1 MWQLSTIHTGNSK
14 TDIQNACVLAH
25 AGLHVPDALH
35 GIGYVEQAFQQLK
48 VLADIDNDLTRAQ
61 IPEPISDALFAT
73 MTSQHVAI
81 TGTLQ
86 AKLGVAIATTEDA
99 LLKRE
104 HQHAIKT
111 KDLQL
116 LDEIPQTRILP
127 SMPRIGL
134 KTAAQILMTVGDM
147 SDFLTAGHLASYAGL
162 SPQTSQSGTT
172 IMTNSLNRAGNKK
185 LKTPCGNRL
194 LQ

>member
-1 MWQLSTIHTGNSK
+1 M
-14 TDIQNACVLAH
+14 
-25 AGLHVPDALH
+25 
-35 GIGYVEQAFQQLK
+35 EQAFQQLK

-86 AKLGVAIATTEDA
+86 ATLGVAIATEGA

-104 HQHAIKT
+104 HRRAINT
-111 KDLQL
+111 EVLQL

-127 SMPRIGL
+127 SMPRIEL
-134 KTAAQILMTVGDM
+134 KTAAQILMTVGRM
-147 SDFLTAGHLASYAGL
+147 SDFPTAGHLASSAGL
-162 SPQTSQSGTT
+162 SP
-172 IMTNSLNRAGNKK
+172 
-185 LKTPCGNRL
+185 
-194 LQ
+194 

>member
-1 MWQLSTIHTGNSK
+1 M
-14 TDIQNACVLAH
+14 
-25 AGLHVPDALH
+25 
-35 GIGYVEQAFQQLK
+35 EQAFQQLK

-86 AKLGVAIATTEDA
+86 AKLGVAIATEGA

-104 HQHAIKT
+104 HRRAINT
-111 KDLQL
+111 EDLQL

-127 SMPRIGL
+127 SMPRTGL

-147 SDFLTAGHLASYAGL
+147 SDFPTAGHLASSAGL
-162 SPQTSQSGTT
+162 SP
-172 IMTNSLNRAGNKK
+172 
-185 LKTPCGNRL
+185 
-194 LQ
+194 

>member
-1 MWQLSTIHTGNSK
+1 M
-14 TDIQNACVLAH
+14 
-25 AGLHVPDALH
+25 
-35 GIGYVEQAFQQLK
+35 QQLK
-48 VLADIDNDLTRAQ
+48 VLADINNDLTRAQ

-86 AKLGVAIATTEDA
+86 AKLGVAIATEGA

-104 HQHAIKT
+104 HRRAINT
-111 KDLQL
+111 EVLQL

-134 KTAAQILMTVGDM
+134 KTAAQILMTVGHM
-147 SDFLTAGHLASYAGL
+147 SDFPISGHLASSTGL
-162 SPQTSQSGTT
+162 SGQISQSGTT
-172 IMTNSLNRAGNKK
+172 IMTTSLNRAGNKK
-185 LKTPCGNRL
+185 LKNALRQSSSAVIRSHERSRQFYEHKTA
-194 LQ
+194 

>member
-1 MWQLSTIHTGNSK
+1 
-14 TDIQNACVLAH
+14 
-25 AGLHVPDALH
+25 
-35 GIGYVEQAFQQLK
+35 
-48 VLADIDNDLTRAQ
+48 
-61 IPEPISDALFAT
+61 

-104 HQHAIKT
+104 HRRAINT
-111 KDLQL
+111 EDLQL

-147 SDFLTAGHLASYAGL
+147 PDFLTAGHLASSGGL

-172 IMTNSLNRAGNKK
+172 IMTTSLNRAGNKK
-185 LKTPCGNRL
+185 LKNALRQSSSAMIRSHEHSRQFYEHKTT
-194 LQ
+194 